1 MSSIS
6 RVFLSYASA
15 DLEEV
20 EQLDLEM
27 RRRGVPLWRDRSSL
41 SKGRLFEEEI
51 EEAAKA
57 AAGFVFYL
65 TRSAAQSEWVREKE
79 RSYALRNARR
89 DGSFGIL
96 PIFRDPKD
104 EIVEEMKRLDAEK
117 IRSGEP
123 SPYDLGRYTGFLF
136 DPAEIAAGRKDQ
148 QIRAAAEA
156 TLDLLMATT
165 ARRRE
170 PGAKLRIGAAT
181 RGGPALG
188 DMEMDLLV
196 DWTYDYPPQELAP
209 SPGVAERML
218 SPALDSLARSIRQ
231 FWRRTSV
238 QIIPTCH
245 LTMALALGFQFRR
258 NTGYDLEVV
267 DVSSGNC
274 WLGPRRPLPQDLSF
288 WSRANS
294 KPHGSGTGLVVA
306 VSISQPISIG
316 LLEGFVRSAGLDVG
330 YILLFEPKAGPPSK
344 TCLQPT
350 DPQEVHRMAVAVA
363 EGITAKRSEGFRG
376 TVHLVGTVPAAF
388 AVLLGQQ
395 LSNAGLIQSYE
406 WSDSEGRYSPSFR
419 FASS

>member
-1 MSSIS
+1 MSSAS
-6 RVFLSYASA
+6 PVFLSYSSE
-15 DLEEV
+15 DLSEV

-51 EEAAKA
+51 EEAARA

-65 TRSAAQSEWVREKE
+65 TASAARSEWVREKE
-79 RSYALRNARR
+79 RSYALRNASR

-96 PIFRDPKD
+96 PIFRDPMKD
-104 EIVEEMKRLDAEK
+104 IVEEMKRLGREK

-148 QIRAAAEA
+148 QFRLAAGA
-156 TLDLLMATT
+156 TLDLLMATI

-188 DMEMDLLV
+188 DAEMDLLL
-196 DWTYDYPPQELAP
+196 DWSYDYPPHAP
-209 SPGVAERML
+209 APGPGVAERML
-218 SPALDSLARSIRQ
+218 SPTLDSLASSIRQ
-231 FWRRTSV
+231 FWRRTSL
-238 QIIPTCH
+238 QIIPNCH

-258 NTGYDLEVV
+258 NTGYDLEVI
-267 DVSSGNC
+267 DVNSGDC
-274 WLGPRRPLPQDLSF
+274 WVGPRKPLAQDLSF
-288 WSRANS
+288 WSTAKS
-294 KPHGSGTGLVVA
+294 EAHGSGTGLVVA
-306 VSISQPISIG
+306 VSISQPIAID
-316 LLEGFVRSAGLDVG
+316 LLKSFVRSAGLDVG
-330 YILLFEPKAGPPSK
+330 YILLFEPKTEASK
-344 TCLQPT
+344 TCLQPA
-350 DPQEVHRMAVAVA
+350 DAQEVHRMAVAVA
-363 EGITAKRSEGFRG
+363 EGITAKRSEGLRG

-395 LSNAGLIQSYE
+395 LSNVGLIQSYE
-406 WSDSEGRYSPSFR
+406 WSDSEGRYTPCFR
-419 FASS
+419 FSSS